1 MIPIK
6 PNPFQISQEE
16 TYRMRKQS
24 LLTLLILILLL
35 GALAAC
41 GGDDKAEAKPTPAA
55 TAAPQIVGD
64 AKAGE
69 TVYMSICV
77 ACHGP
82 DARGLPNLG
91 KSMHPDDSEFIV
103 SKTDEELVAFIL
115 VGRTPDDPLN
125 TTGVGMPAKGGNPA
139 ITEQNLYDVVA
150 WMRTLE

>member
-1 MIPIK
+1 
-6 PNPFQISQEE
+6 
-16 TYRMRKQS
+16 MRKQS

-41 GGDDKAEAKPTPAA
+41 GGDDKAAAKPTAATAA

-64 AKAGE
+64 AVAGE
-69 TVYMSICV
+69 SVYMSICV

-91 KSMHPDDSEFIV
+91 KSMHPDDSQFIT
-103 SKTDEELVAFIL
+103 SKTDAELVEFIK

-139 ITEQNLYDVVA
+139 ITEQQLYDVVA

>member
-1 MIPIK
+1 
-6 PNPFQISQEE
+6 
-16 TYRMRKQS
+16 MRKQS

-35 GALAAC
+35 GVLSAC
-41 GGDDKAEAKPTPAA
+41 GGDDKAEAKPTPAPAA
-55 TAAPQIVGD
+55 TEAPQIVGNVKD
-64 AKAGE
+64 GE
-69 TVYMSICV
+69 AVFMSICI

-91 KSMHPDDSEFIV
+91 KSMHPDDSEFIT
-103 SKTDEELVAFIL
+103 SKTDEELVAFIK

>member
-1 MIPIK
+1 
-6 PNPFQISQEE
+6 
-16 TYRMRKQS
+16 MRKQS
-24 LLTLLILILLL
+24 LLTLLILVLLL

-41 GGDDKAEAKPTPAA
+41 GGDDKADAKPTAAPAA
-55 TAAPQIVGD
+55 TEAPQIVGD

-69 TVYMSICV
+69 AVYMSICV

-103 SKTDEELVAFIL
+103 SKTDDELVAFIK

-125 TTGVGMPAKGGNPA
+125 TSGVGMPAKGGNPA
-139 ITEQNLYDVVA
+139 ITEQQLYDVVA

>member
-1 MIPIK
+1 
-6 PNPFQISQEE
+6 
-16 TYRMRKQS
+16 MRKQ
-24 LLTLLILILLL
+24 TLFTLVIMMLLL

-41 GGDDKAEAKPTPAA
+41 GGGDKDEAKTGDTSASA
-55 TAAPQIVGD
+55 EVTQIVGD

-69 TVYMSICV
+69 AVYMGTCI

-82 DARGLPNLG
+82 DAKGVPNLG
-91 KSMHPDDSEFIV
+91 KSMHPNDSEFIRTK
-103 SKTDEELVAFIL
+103 SDAELVEFIK

-139 ITEQNLYDVVA
+139 ITEQQLYDVVA

>member
-1 MIPIK
+1 M
-6 PNPFQISQEE
+6 
-16 TYRMRKQS
+16 MRKQA
-24 LLTLLILILLL
+24 LFTLFVLVLLL
-35 GALAAC
+35 AGLAAC
-41 GGDDKAEAKPTPAA
+41 GGGDKNEPKESSAPPA
-55 TAAPQIVGD
+55 TVAPQMVGD

-69 TVYMSICV
+69 SVYMSICV

-91 KSMHPDDSEFIV
+91 KSMHPDDSQFIT
-103 SKTDEELVAFIL
+103 SKTDAELVEFIK

-139 ITEQNLYDVVA
+139 ITEQQLYDVVA